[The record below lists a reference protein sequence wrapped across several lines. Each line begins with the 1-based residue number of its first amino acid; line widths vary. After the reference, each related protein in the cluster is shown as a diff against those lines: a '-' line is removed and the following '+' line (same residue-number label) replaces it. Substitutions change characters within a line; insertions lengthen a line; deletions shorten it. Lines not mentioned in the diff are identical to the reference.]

1 MILFD
6 NIYFCWILPPHKHD
20 TGKNVARFV
29 PFWARQEMGKVEV
42 DIRLS
47 IIIFSY
53 YPETKINMINCALYY
68 INHDK
73 LKLIVIFKY
82 IIFFSLDKVVTNIP
96 IKLYS
101 FCLFYNVLSWK
112 SGPHTTSE
120 KTDGEKRQPEIHYFV
135 LLHSQANLSRKI
147 LRFIL

>member
-1 MILFD
+1 MWGGLSLFE
-6 NIYFCWILPPHKHD
+6 P
-20 TGKNVARFV
+20 GK
-29 PFWARQEMGKVEV
+29 EMGKVAV

-73 LKLIVIFKY
+73 LKLTVIIKY

-112 SGPHTTSE
+112 SGPHSTSE
-120 KTDGEKRQPEIHYFV
+120 KTDGEKRQPEIHLYSCIRRLTSVEKYYV
-135 LLHSQANLSRKI
+135 LFFKKKTNK
-147 LRFIL
+147 